1 MNGGGNT
8 FSLDVQTFEITETL
22 LDVFPVPPQL
32 EDHHPFMLGENCCLE
47 DIKLHVKLLDKLAD
61 DRLIDYVLGES
72 QNIDPGIH
80 VTYLFI
86 GFEF

>member
-1 MNGGGNT
+1 
-8 FSLDVQTFEITETL
+8 
-22 LDVFPVPPQL
+22 
-32 EDHHPFMLGENCCLE
+32 MLGENCCLE